1 MSGINK
7 VIIIGR
13 LGQNPDSKQLENG
26 NTVTNFSV
34 ATSESWTDK
43 TTGEK
48 KEQTEWHRVSTFGK
62 LAEVAAKYLMKG
74 RQVYVEGKLK
84 TRSYEVDGVK
94 KYSTD
99 IVADRVEF
107 LGDSKTT
114 AEAVTIPEQQKAG
127 FEDLF
132 EKPAVRRED
141 LKNHAPQLDT
151 TEKLAF

>member
-7 VIIIGR
+7 VIILGR
-13 LGQNPDSKQLENG
+13 LGQDPESKQLENG

-48 KEQTEWHRVSTFGK
+48 KEQTEWHRVSVFGK
-62 LAEVAAKYLMKG
+62 LAEVAAKYLTKG
-74 RQVYVEGKLK
+74 RQVYLEGKLK

-99 IVADRVEF
+99 ILADKIEF
-107 LGDSKTT
+107 IGDRQTDEAEVKTPRAQT
-114 AEAVTIPEQQKAG
+114 TTLATPKKPLHNFAPGATNDEMG
-127 FEDLF
+127 F
-132 EKPAVRRED
+132 
-141 LKNHAPQLDT
+141 
-151 TEKLAF
+151 